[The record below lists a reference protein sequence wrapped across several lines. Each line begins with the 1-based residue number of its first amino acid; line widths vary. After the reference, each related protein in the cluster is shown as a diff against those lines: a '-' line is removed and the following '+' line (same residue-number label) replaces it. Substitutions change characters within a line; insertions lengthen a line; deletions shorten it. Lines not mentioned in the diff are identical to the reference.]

1 MHIGGV
7 EYEIRDLRSE
17 ISRKADQH
25 EIHTLNSRVDSL
37 ERTLSDLRSTVDG
50 LLYRLQAVEE
60 TQQLIIDTE

>member
-25 EIHTLNSRVDSL
+25 EIHSLRSTVDSL
-37 ERTLSDLRSTVDG
+37 ERTVSQLNTDIDG
-50 LLYRLQAVEE
+50 LRHRLSEMEQERNAE
-60 TQQLIIDTE
+60 